1 MQGKTSKER
10 VFVEKEVTKKL
21 EMTDKVMNALKEK
34 GELDADLGI
43 ALPKME
49 DGPSA
54 SKVKAE
60 KPSLDKL
67 LAALKNLK
75 SAYLFS
81 SQAIHPGLAEL

>member
-10 VFVEKEVTKKL
+10 VSAEKELTKNL
-21 EMTDKVMNALKEK
+21 EMTDKVMSALKEK
-34 GELDADLGI
+34 GELDLDLGI
-43 ALPKME
+43 ALPKMD

-67 LAALKNLK
+67 LDAMKNLK
-75 SAYLFS
+75 SAYLFLPS
-81 SQAIHPGLAEL
+81 H